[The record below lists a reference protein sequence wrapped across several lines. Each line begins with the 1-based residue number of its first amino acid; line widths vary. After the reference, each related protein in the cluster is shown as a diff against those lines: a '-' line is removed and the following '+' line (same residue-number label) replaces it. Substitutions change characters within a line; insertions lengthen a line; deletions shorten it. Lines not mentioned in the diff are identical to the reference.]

1 MQDFK
6 QLIVWQKSHQLV
18 LDTYADSAKYLRH
31 PDAWPVRDQK
41 GPNLSMIS
49 FLRGILGSCPFRCSA
64 SGLARSK
71 RFGACSP
78 A

>member
-49 FLRGILGSCPFRCSA
+49 FLRGISSSCPLPRTPGSRANWRKFVVC
-64 SGLARSK
+64 
-71 RFGACSP
+71 
-78 A
+78 